1 MINKIEIFDCDGV
14 LVDSSHRYRNL
25 PNGSIDLDYWIAN
38 NTPDKVANDSLLPHV
53 SRYRDSLKNA
63 EAYTIIATARL
74 CRMHDLEYF
83 RDRLGFPQKLIC
95 RKDGDTRKDW
105 VLKAAGIRRLLNLR
119 QFKNAAVTMWEDNP
133 VTIENLKR
141 LFPYWR
147 FNFVESNQG
156 A

>member
-25 PNGSIDLDYWIAN
+25 PNGSIDLDYWIEN
-38 NTPDKVANDSLLPHV
+38 NTPDKVANDSLLPHTAQ
-53 SRYRDSLKNA
+53 YRQSLENSA
-63 EAYTIIATARL
+63 TYTIIATARQ
-74 CRMHDLEYF
+74 CAEHDFIYF
-83 RDRLGFPQKLIC
+83 RDRLGFPQKLIY
-95 RKDGDTRKDW
+95 RKVGDTRRDW
-105 VLKAAGIRRLLNLR
+105 ILKAKGLRSLLNLR

-141 LFPYWR
+141 LFPHWR
-147 FNFVESNQG
+147 FNYVRSNQG